1 MMAVQAQYPSNVL
14 LLNTNTNNNNN
25 NNNNDLHDYSSSQP
39 HQPPPSI
46 GRKRPR
52 EHQNPNAINEILAY
66 QSQPHQLI
74 HQTHLHNQNN
84 VVSTGLRLSFS
95 SHQQQTLQ
103 LQQTSSLNS
112 SSSSILSQQLAS
124 QIKQQRHEI
133 DQFLQA
139 QGEQLRR
146 SLADKRQTHFR
157 ALLTAAE
164 DTLARSLKD
173 KEEQVQKATRRNA
186 ELEARAA
193 HLTAQAQLWQA
204 KAKAQEATA
213 ASLQAQL
220 HHAIMN
226 AAAGGPF
233 TAEDGSAGVMSCAE
247 DAESAYVDPERVAAP
262 GPRCRGCEKRVASVV
277 VLPCRHLCVCGECER
292 HFRACPVC
300 LTVKNSTVEVFLS

>member
-1 MMAVQAQYPSNVL
+1 MMMAVQAQYPSNVL
-14 LLNTNTNNNNN
+14 LLNNNTNNNN
-25 NNNNDLHDYSSSQP
+25 NNNNDLHDYSSL
-39 HQPPPSI
+39 QPPPSI

-52 EHQNPNAINEILAY
+52 EHQNPNAINEPPY
-66 QSQPHQLI
+66 QVI
-74 HQTHLHNQNN
+74 HQTHLHNHNL
-84 VVSTGLRLSFS
+84 VSTGLRLSFS
-95 SHQQQTLQ
+95 SLQPHQQQQALQ
-103 LQQTSSLNS
+103 LQQTSLNS
-112 SSSSILSQQLAS
+112 SSSSSSLLSQQLAS

-164 DTLARSLKD
+164 DTLARRLKD
-173 KEEQVQKATRRNA
+173 KEEEVQKATRRNA
-186 ELEARAA
+186 ELEAQAA

-226 AAAGGPF
+226 AGGGGPC
-233 TAEDGSAGVMSCAE
+233 TAEDGGAGVMSCAE
-247 DAESAYVDPERVAAP
+247 DAESAYVDPERVAAA

>member
-1 MMAVQAQYPSNVL
+1 MAVQAQYPSNLL
-14 LLNTNTNNNNN
+14 LLNTNNS
-25 NNNNDLHDYSSSQP
+25 NNNDDYSSALQPP
-39 HQPPPSI
+39 HQLS
-46 GRKRPR
+46 RKRPR
-52 EHQNPNAINEILAY
+52 QPTPIPIPIPNNLMNQFNPPPPPPQQQQHQN
-66 QSQPHQLI
+66 Q
-74 HQTHLHNQNN
+74 N

-95 SHQQQTLQ
+95 SQQRLQ
-103 LQQTSSLNS
+103 WQQTSSL
-112 SSSSILSQQLAS
+112 LSQQLAD

-146 SLADKRQTHFR
+146 SLADKRHNHFR
-157 ALLTAAE
+157 ALITAAE
-164 DTLARSLKD
+164 DTLARRLRD
-173 KEEQVQKATRRNA
+173 KETEVQKATRRNA

-193 HLTAQAQLWQA
+193 HLTAEAQLWQA

-226 AAAGGPF
+226 AAYGGGAGPAG
-233 TAEDGSAGVMSCAE
+233 TADDAAAGVMSCAE
-247 DAESAYVDPERVAAP
+247 DAESAYVDPERVAAAA
-262 GPRCRGCEKRVASVV
+262 GPRCRGCERRVATVV
-277 VLPCRHLCVCGECER
+277 MLPCRHLCVCGECEM